1 MAEPIN
7 DYEITDHAAFEMRRR
22 AIAESLLQA
31 GLAAPEQR
39 GEIRPG
45 RDVLQSRIAFAGK
58 TYLVRAFV
66 DVDRIPAEVVT
77 VYLTSRI
84 ARYWRAEG

>member
-31 GLAAPEQR
+31 VLAAPEQR
-39 GEIRPG
+39 GEIRPDRGAAIEDSG
-45 RDVLQSRIAFAGK
+45 RR
-58 TYLVRAFV
+58 
-66 DVDRIPAEVVT
+66 
-77 VYLTSRI
+77 
-84 ARYWRAEG
+84 